1 MTTLYTI
8 GYATKPFDEFSQQ
21 LEQYNV
27 TALVDVRSV
36 PFSRRFKEYDQ
47 PNLQLNLPAQS
58 IHYIYMGDKLGPRS
72 KDGRHYNSDGQINFG
87 KLQAS
92 NLFLT
97 GIDRLKNGIS
107 KGYAIALMCAEKDP
121 ASCHR
126 SLLIANFLEAN
137 SKWEIQHILH
147 DGTLESQAELMQRLI
162 DEHKLEQDMFSSAED
177 IRLQAYQA
185 QCCAVNYRRPK
196 TDGELETADT
206 QKKGVTSNKE

>member
-8 GYATKPFDEFSQQ
+8 GYATKPFDEFCRQ
-21 LEQYNV
+21 LKQFNI
-27 TALVDVRSV
+27 TALVDVRSL

-47 PNLQLNLPAQS
+47 PNLQRNLPTQS

-72 KDGRHYNSDGQINFG
+72 KDGRHYNSDRQIDFG

-92 NLFLT
+92 KLFLA

-107 KGYAIALMCAEKDP
+107 KGYGIALMCAEKDP

-137 SKWEIQHILH
+137 SKWEIRHILH
-147 DGTLESQAELMQRLI
+147 DGTLESQAELMHRLI
-162 DEHKLEQDMFSSAED
+162 DEHKLEQDMFSSSED
-177 IRLQAYQA
+177 VRLQAYQA

-196 TDGELETADT
+196 TDGELVADDT
-206 QKKGVTSNKE
+206 QESGITTDPE